1 MKLFCAQYPN
11 DEEIRRRY
19 FDISNGFITQ
29 TLYQNSLNLFALAV
43 AGLCA
48 VAPDLA
54 AVISF
59 DEKREVYAL
68 CQSSR

>member
-29 TLYQNSLNLFALAV
+29 TLYQNSLNLFAFAV
-43 AGLCA
+43 AGFVLLLRIW
-48 VAPDLA
+48 P
-54 AVISF
+54 VISF